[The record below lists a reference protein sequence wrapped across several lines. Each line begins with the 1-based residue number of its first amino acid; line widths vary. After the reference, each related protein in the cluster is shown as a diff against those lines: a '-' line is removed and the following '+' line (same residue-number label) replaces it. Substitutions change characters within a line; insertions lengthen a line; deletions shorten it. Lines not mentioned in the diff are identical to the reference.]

1 MTDHIF
7 DMDGVLLDSNGIK
20 SRAFYN
26 AALPYGE
33 TAADWMVDYHR
44 NAGSI
49 SRRARVE
56 AFFEQLD
63 AHEDDVEGML
73 AAIADELVTGY
84 QTAAVVPGVESYLRA
99 LDEPK
104 YVVSGVE
111 TGELTDILRSH
122 GLARYFVGIYGG
134 VKTDT
139 LKALLKD
146 GSVHKPATYY
156 GDTQQDYEAA
166 KANGLDFVFVSSFS
180 EFEGWQ
186 PYFARKNVR
195 VIRDFTEIAP
205 FVEQR
210 PLPSKVRVGGDGY
223 ALVGGERRFYG
234 LNLAGATVNV
244 TPLEEQTL

>member
-33 TAADWMVDYHR
+33 YAADWMVEYHR

-63 AHEDDVEGML
+63 IHEDDVEGML
-73 AAIADELVTGY
+73 ANIAGELVTGY
-84 QTAAVVPGVESYLRA
+84 QSARLVPGVETYLRA

-104 YVVSGVE
+104 YVVSGVATE
-111 TGELTDILRSH
+111 ELTEILQAH
-122 GLARYFVGIYGG
+122 GLARYFAGIYGG

-139 LKALLKD
+139 LKALLDD
-146 GSVHKPATYY
+146 GTLHKPATYY

-166 KANGLDFVFVSSFS
+166 KGNGLDFVFVSAFS
-180 EFEGWQ
+180 EFSEWR
-186 PYFARKNVR
+186 PYFARKKVR
-195 VIRDFTEIAP
+195 VVRDFTEIAP
-205 FVEQR
+205 FVER
-210 PLPSKVRVGGDGY
+210 VPLPSKVRVGGDGY

-234 LNLAGATVNV
+234 RNLAGAVVNV
-244 TPLEEQTL
+244 EQL